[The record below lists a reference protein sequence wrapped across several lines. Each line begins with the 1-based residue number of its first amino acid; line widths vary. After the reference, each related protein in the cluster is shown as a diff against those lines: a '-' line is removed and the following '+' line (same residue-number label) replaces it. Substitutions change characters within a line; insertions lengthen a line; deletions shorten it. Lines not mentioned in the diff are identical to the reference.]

1 MNFLNYIVPNGAKNS
16 TIVIDWKKER
26 GMKSCIVKTAVL
38 ALAVSLFSLLG
49 CETVVTDVNAEL
61 AAIYPEEDLGIP
73 VKLNENYI
81 EVAYNPASTSA
92 DEVSDDIEDDTDVKE
107 TENTEAVSA
116 AEDEKD
122 IDAEI
127 TSDND
132 TDTDENSD
140 ETDGEDALGEDTVDD
155 DSQSEETD
163 GEDVT
168 GEDSD
173 TGNEGDSDTE
183 NGEENAEED
192 LNASMA
198 EENFD
203 AEFYAATY
211 PDVVSVFGNSPE
223 ALYKHYKDYGKAE
236 GRSCNAEE
244 FALLNES
251 TN

>member
-1 MNFLNYIVPNGAKNS
+1 
-16 TIVIDWKKER
+16 
-26 GMKSCIVKTAVL
+26 MKSCIAKTAVL

-107 TENTEAVSA
+107 TENTEAVSS

-127 TSDND
+127 PSDDVIEDD
-132 TDTDENSD
+132 TD
-140 ETDGEDALGEDTVDD
+140 ETDGDDALSEDTVDD

>member
-1 MNFLNYIVPNGAKNS
+1 
-16 TIVIDWKKER
+16 
-26 GMKSCIVKTAVL
+26 MKSCIAKTAVL

-92 DEVSDDIEDDTDVKE
+92 DEVSEDIEDDMDVKE
-107 TENTEAVSA
+107 TENTEAVSS

-127 TSDND
+127 PSDD
-132 TDTDENSD
+132 VIEDDTDE
-140 ETDGEDALGEDTVDD
+140 TDVDDALSED
-155 DSQSEETD
+155 TD

>member
-1 MNFLNYIVPNGAKNS
+1 
-16 TIVIDWKKER
+16 
-26 GMKSCIVKTAVL
+26 MKSCIAKTAVL

-92 DEVSDDIEDDTDVKE
+92 DEVSDGIEDDTD
-107 TENTEAVSA
+107 
-116 AEDEKD
+116 
-122 IDAEI
+122 
-127 TSDND
+127 
-132 TDTDENSD
+132 
-140 ETDGEDALGEDTVDD
+140 ETDGDDALSEDTVDD
-155 DSQSEETD
+155 DSQSEDTD

-244 FALLNES
+244 FALLNEN

>member
-107 TENTEAVSA
+107 TENTEAVSS

-122 IDAEI
+122 IDADI
-127 TSDND
+127 PSDND
-132 TDTDENSD
+132 TDTEENPD
-140 ETDGEDALGEDTVDD
+140 ETDDEDTL
-155 DSQSEETD
+155 SEETD

>member
-1 MNFLNYIVPNGAKNS
+1 
-16 TIVIDWKKER
+16 
-26 GMKSCIVKTAVL
+26 MKSCIVKTAVL

-107 TENTEAVSA
+107 TENTEAVSS

-122 IDAEI
+122 IDADI
-127 TSDND
+127 PSDND
-132 TDTDENSD
+132 TDTEENPD
-140 ETDGEDALGEDTVDD
+140 ETDDEDTL
-155 DSQSEETD
+155 SEETD

>member
-1 MNFLNYIVPNGAKNS
+1 
-16 TIVIDWKKER
+16 
-26 GMKSCIVKTAVL
+26 MKSCIAKTAVL

-107 TENTEAVSA
+107 TENTEDVSS

-122 IDAEI
+122 IDADI
-127 TSDND
+127 SSDDD
-132 TDTDENSD
+132 TDTDENSG
-140 ETDGEDALGEDTVDD
+140 ETDGDDALSEDTVDN
-155 DSQSEETD
+155 DSESEDTE
-163 GEDVT
+163 

-244 FALLNES
+244 FALLNEN

>member
-1 MNFLNYIVPNGAKNS
+1 
-16 TIVIDWKKER
+16 
-26 GMKSCIVKTAVL
+26 MKSCIAKTAVL

-107 TENTEAVSA
+107 TENTEAVSS

-127 TSDND
+127 PSDDVIEDD
-132 TDTDENSD
+132 TD
-140 ETDGEDALGEDTVDD
+140 ETDGDDALSEDTVDN
-155 DSQSEETD
+155 DSESEDTE
-163 GEDVT
+163 

-244 FALLNES
+244 FALLNEN

>member
-1 MNFLNYIVPNGAKNS
+1 
-16 TIVIDWKKER
+16 
-26 GMKSCIVKTAVL
+26 MKSCIAKTAVL

-92 DEVSDDIEDDTDVKE
+92 DEVSEDIEDDTDVKE
-107 TENTEAVSA
+107 TENTEAVSS

-127 TSDND
+127 PSDDVIEDD
-132 TDTDENSD
+132 TD
-140 ETDGEDALGEDTVDD
+140 ETDGDDALSED
-155 DSQSEETD
+155 TD

-244 FALLNES
+244 FALLNEN